1 MRPGGIKLP
10 PHHSPHLWRF
20 PMEEYTLLILDHGL
34 SPAEIAA
41 TGACCKTGPIATA
54 TEEN

>member
-1 MRPGGIKLP
+1 
-10 PHHSPHLWRF
+10 
-20 PMEEYTLLILDHGL
+20 MEEYTLLILDHGL